1 MATVNNEVPTK
12 TAPFEQADPLKPSSS
27 SSTTSENEEPTTAPI
42 LELSLLYSK
51 YHHDLQIV
59 PSTPSSI
66 EADDKPST
74 KLKKKK
80 QHPDTT
86 DGETH
91 RTPLYFVQH
100 SSGTTSSKLS
110 ITLRSVSVTGPTV
123 GVSQIHDVDDM
134 VAKPDSDNLV
144 ATLGLGDPFAT
155 SSSESSAVIWEYL
168 TRDDHPLHPSHSFS
182 VSLPSNEHKTFLWK
196 RTHGFP
202 SYIGGRKSMRHLKLV
217 EKDTGNVVG
226 LFVYYGWLISWRQK
240 GRILFWK
247 SWGEEWER
255 MVLLAALSL
264 MEVARRNTSGFSYS
278 VSAARLLLFQGS

>member
-1 MATVNNEVPTK
+1 MATVNNEVQNK

-91 RTPLYFVQH
+91 RAPLYYVQH
-100 SSGTTSSKLS
+100 SNGGTTSSKLS
-110 ITLRSVSVTGPTV
+110 ITLRSASVNGPTV
-123 GVSQIHDVDDM
+123 GVSQTHDSDDL
-134 VAKPDSDNLV
+134 VAKPDSDHLV

-155 SSSESSAVIWEYL
+155 SSSKSSAVIWESL
-168 TRDDHPLHPSHSFS
+168 FRDDHPLHPSHSFS
-182 VSLPSNEHKTFLWK
+182 VPLPNNEHKTFLWK
-196 RTHGFP
+196 RPKVFHYFMV
-202 SYIGGRKSMRHLKLV
+202 GGRV
-217 EKDTGNVVG
+217 
-226 LFVYYGWLISWRQK
+226 
-240 GRILFWK
+240 
-247 SWGEEWER
+247 
-255 MVLLAALSL
+255 
-264 MEVARRNTSGFSYS
+264 
-278 VSAARLLLFQGS
+278 